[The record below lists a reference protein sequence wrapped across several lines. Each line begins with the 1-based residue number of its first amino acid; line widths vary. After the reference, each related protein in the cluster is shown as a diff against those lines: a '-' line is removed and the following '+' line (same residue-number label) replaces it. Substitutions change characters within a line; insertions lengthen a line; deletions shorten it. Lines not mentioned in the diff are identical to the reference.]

1 MTLKPAAVH
10 PQLAWLQVLRDPV
23 LSLAWSLADW
33 EINIRLARRLRLL
46 ARLAARLEA
55 AGLLAQVPAPARQH
69 LLAETRLSRW
79 RVGGMVWLL
88 DRVGASLAG
97 QGYPLVLLKGAA
109 YIGQALDIAQ
119 GRLPSDVDILV
130 PKAHL
135 AQAQATLAAAGWREI
150 ELDAHDQRYYAEWSH
165 EVPPMRHPVH
175 RVELDLHHNIL
186 PPVARM
192 RVDADRLLHHL
203 QPSIWPAWQ
212 VLQPIDQVLHSAAHL
227 FQDSE
232 ARDRVRDLIDLDG
245 LLRHFGQTP
254 GFWDGLPERAAAL
267 GLSEPLALASHFC
280 VRWLATPVPPDCLA
294 RIEDRGPGPLRRAW
308 LLPILSSILTP
319 TAPDRAAP
327 WHQDAAAVLFLA
339 RYHRNRMPLRLL
351 LPHLWHKL
359 RPPPLTVAE
368 AGFPEGKN

>member
-1 MTLKPAAVH
+1 MSPQTPALH
-10 PQLAWLQVLRDPV
+10 PQLAWLQALREPA
-23 LSLAWSLADW
+23 LSLLWTLADW
-33 EINIRLARRLRLL
+33 EQNIRLARRLRLL
-46 ARLAARLEA
+46 ARLAVRIEA
-55 AGLLAQVPAPARQH
+55 SGLLALVPPQARRH

-88 DRVGASLAG
+88 DRIGATLAG

-109 YIGQALDIAQ
+109 YIGQDLAIAQ

-130 PKAHL
+130 PKVHL
-135 AQAQATLAAAGWREI
+135 AQAQATLAAAGWGEI
-150 ELDAHDQRYYAEWSH
+150 ELDPHDQRYYREWSH

-192 RVDADRLLHHL
+192 RVDADLLLDRL

-212 VLQPIDQVLHSAAHL
+212 VLQPMDQVLHSAAHL

-245 LLRHFGQTP
+245 LFRHFGPAP
-254 GFWDGLPERAAAL
+254 GFWDQLPERAAQL

-280 VRWLATPVPPDCLA
+280 VLWLATPLPPACLA
-294 RIEDRGPGPLRRAW
+294 RIKACGPGPLRRAW

-319 TAPDRAAP
+319 AAPDRAAP

-368 AGFPEGKN
+368 AGFPEGKV